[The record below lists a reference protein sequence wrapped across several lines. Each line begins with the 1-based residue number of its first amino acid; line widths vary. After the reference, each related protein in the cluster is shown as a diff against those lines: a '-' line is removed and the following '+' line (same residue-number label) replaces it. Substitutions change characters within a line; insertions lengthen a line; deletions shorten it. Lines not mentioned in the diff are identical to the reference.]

1 MCYKKISYVN
11 TSEVAAECV
20 KMCAVDDIA
29 DAVATRKDKFI
40 KRYLSNISVV
50 CEICSLTVK

>member
-1 MCYKKISYVN
+1 MCGVN
-11 TSEVAAECV
+11 
-20 KMCAVDDIA
+20 DIA

-40 KRYLSNISVV
+40 NEY